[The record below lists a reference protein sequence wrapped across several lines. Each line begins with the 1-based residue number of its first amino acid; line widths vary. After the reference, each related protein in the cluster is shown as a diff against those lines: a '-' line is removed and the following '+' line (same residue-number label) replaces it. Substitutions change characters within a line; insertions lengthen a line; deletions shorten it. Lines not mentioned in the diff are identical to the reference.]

1 MIVLVAVV
9 AAMYATA
16 QITLAPVSLVL
27 LPGILEF
34 KLSDVFTMAFGAL
47 FGPAGAW
54 GVGVGNTI
62 GDLFTGNLAVG
73 SIFGFLS
80 SLTVAYVGYTL
91 FRPVER
97 SARGGGS
104 VEVDHGRS
112 VALYLAVGILGAVV
126 SAVSLAWG
134 LELLGIAPY
143 KVVSDAL
150 VGNFILGSWVGA
162 VLYFALAH
170 RLGGMGLTWTSLMD
184 ARDIGKPISIPLGVV
199 IVTVGAF
206 AAWILGAFVLPPKNV
221 VAVVGVIFA
230 CMLAGLCLL

>member
-16 QITLAPVSLVL
+16 EITLAPVSFVL
-27 LPGILEF
+27 LPGILQF

-80 SLTVAYVGYTL
+80 SLAVAYVGYTL

-97 SARGGGS
+97 SARGDAS

-143 KVVSDAL
+143 KVVSDAP

-162 VLYFALAH
+162 VTMERFLCRATMPE
-170 RLGGMGLTWTSLMD
+170 R
-184 ARDIGKPISIPLGVV
+184 ARECRRRRSSPGTFRSDRTPAAPSEAPPRSIP
-199 IVTVGAF
+199 
-206 AAWILGAFVLPPKNV
+206 PKSR
-221 VAVVGVIFA
+221 GTLS
-230 CMLAGLCLL
+230 MRTTSSTDSQ